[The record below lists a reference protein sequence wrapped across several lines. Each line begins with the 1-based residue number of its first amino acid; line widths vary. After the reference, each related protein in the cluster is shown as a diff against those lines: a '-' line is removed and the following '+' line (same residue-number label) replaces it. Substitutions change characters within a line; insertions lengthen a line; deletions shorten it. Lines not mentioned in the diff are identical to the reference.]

1 LIATVCRFP
10 AADFF
15 GEWKGSEALSPDVE
29 IGFVGGGKM
38 AEALVRG
45 LLRAKLCRTEQLIV
59 SDVLEQR
66 RRYFQDVLN
75 VRSTPENAEVADFA
89 RVLVLAVKPHVV
101 VTPVLRELAP
111 SLQRQHLVVSI
122 AAGVPLRILESALPE
137 GQRVVRVM
145 PNTPALVGEMA
156 AGYSLGRHATE
167 EDGKLV
173 AQILGAAGR
182 AFELDEKLLDAVT
195 GLSGSGPAYVCLII
209 EALSDGGVK
218 MGLPRDVATALA
230 CQTLL
235 GTAKMIVETKKHPGE
250 LKDMVTSPGG
260 TTIEAIHELEKGGL
274 RAALIRAVE
283 AATLKSQQL
292 GKAAGDH

>member
-1 LIATVCRFP
+1 M
-10 AADFF
+10 
-15 GEWKGSEALSPDVE
+15 SPDVE

>member
-1 LIATVCRFP
+1 MGLGI
-10 AADFF
+10 
-15 GEWKGSEALSPDVE
+15 E

-45 LLRAKLCRTEQLIV
+45 LLGAELCAPEQLIV

-66 RRYFQDVLN
+66 RRYLQDEIG
-75 VRSTPENAEVADFA
+75 VRSTADNAEVADFA
-89 RVLVLAVKPHVV
+89 RVIVLAVKPNVI

-111 SLQRQHLVVSI
+111 QIQRQHLIVSI

-137 GQRVVRVM
+137 GQRAVRVM

-156 AGYSLGRHATE
+156 AGYSLGRHATD

-173 AQILGAAGR
+173 GKMLGAVGKS
-182 AFELDEKLLDAVT
+182 FELDEKLLDAVT
-195 GLSGSGPAYVCLII
+195 GLSGSGPAYVCQIV

-230 CQTLL
+230 CQTVL
-235 GTAKMIVETKKHPGE
+235 GTAKMISETGKHPGE

-260 TTIEAIHELEKGGL
+260 TTIEALHELEKGGL
-274 RAALIRAVE
+274 RATLMRAVE
-283 AATLKSQQL
+283 AATLKSKRL
-292 GKAAGDH
+292 GESVGTNQ

>member
-1 LIATVCRFP
+1 
-10 AADFF
+10 
-15 GEWKGSEALSPDVE
+15 LSPDVE